1 MKHVKFVAKQGDN
14 TFELERDLVSTDPK
28 KNIGEMLSKFFQ
40 WFVTMKNFK
49 VETGFKSKEDVY
61 VSIEADGKEII
72 NTKQLASRFKAMTK
86 FKLNRGERSQIRFT
100 ALMEALY
107 DLAVTF
113 DKKTKKAGEETTIK
127 GLLDV
132 LQKQDTIATANRKA
146 LREKEKSQK
155 TPVLN

>member
-1 MKHVKFVAKQGDN
+1 MKHVKFTAKQGEN
-14 TFELERDLVSTDPK
+14 SFEIEKDLVSADPK

-49 VETGFKSKEDVY
+49 VETGFKGREDVY

-72 NTKQLASRFKAMTK
+72 NTKSLASRFKAMTK

-107 DLAVTF
+107 DLAITF
-113 DKKTKKAGEETTIK
+113 DKKTTKASEEITIK
-127 GLLDV
+127 GLLDNLNKQDDIAREARK
-132 LQKQDTIATANRKA
+132 LQK
-146 LREKEKSQK
+146 EKEATQK
-155 TPVLN
+155 TPALN